1 MRKLVVAA
9 FAGVVG
15 LCLAGTAQATP
26 ISPGA
31 MSGAKVEAGQPLVEK
46 VHRRYRSVRVVRRH
60 YPYYYSHRPVRRY
73 YTHRYYRPRIV
84 IGPSYYR
91 PYRYAYRP
99 YRPYRYAYGYV
110 RPYYSGFSIHIG
122 RGWGRHW

>member
-1 MRKLVVAA
+1 MRKLFVAA

-15 LCLAGTAQATP
+15 ICLAGTAQATP

-31 MSGAKVEAGQPLVEK
+31 TSGVVVDQGAPLVEK
-46 VHRRYRSVRVVRRH
+46 VHRRYRSYRRH
-60 YPYYYSHRPVRRY
+60 SPYYYSYRPVRRY

-84 IGPSYYR
+84 IGPRYHR

-99 YRPYRYAYGYV
+99 YRSHRYADGYV

-122 RGWGRHW
+122 RGWGRW